1 MLKENSDVFV
11 FGWSL
16 IGPKP
21 ILGRWCIPNAAPR
34 PRIPNAAPRPG
45 PQTFEGPG
53 AGAGGG
59 AEWET
64 PGPEF
69 SNGLVRTPFEPK
81 PELGPSSPGR
91 NHGIRHAF
99 SGPELLAKMMPILQK
114 WRQADP

>member
-1 MLKENSDVFV
+1 MQLPVLGFPMQLPVLVPRLLKA
-11 FGWSL
+11 
-16 IGPKP
+16 
-21 ILGRWCIPNAAPR
+21 R
-34 PRIPNAAPRPG
+34 
-45 PQTFEGPG
+45 
-53 AGAGGG
+53 GGG

-99 SGPELLAKMMPILQK
+99 SGPQLLAKMMPILQK
-114 WRQADP
+114 WRQADPYDSAFQNIHTSRAARACGSVAGQ